1 MPDRKTLLII
11 ITVVVSL
18 CSICYELLLAQSLS
32 LFLRNTVLRYSVT
45 IGLYLFA
52 MGLGARTV
60 EGRQLQ
66 YPRRELLKTELLL
79 TIAGGFLM
87 LWLYGLD
94 RLLGAGILFAAL
106 AHGLILLVGYLTGKE
121 LPILMELMKDEVPH
135 AESKVLGYSY
145 FGAVIGTMIFAFV
158 YYPVTGLITAAFI
171 TGLLNSC
178 AGLLTNYLEAEP
190 DKEEAA
196 RFYPLLYVQVVL
208 FVVMAVGLIFT
219 PGIREWCLAL
229 YLNKGV

>member
-1 MPDRKTLLII
+1 MPDRKTLLLF

-18 CSICYELLLAQSLS
+18 CSICYELLLAQSLC

-52 MGLGARTV
+52 MGLGARSV
-60 EGRQLQ
+60 EGGGLRNPRCQL
-66 YPRRELLKTELLL
+66 LMTEIWL
-79 TIAGGFLM
+79 TFAGGFLM

-94 RLLGAGILFAAL
+94 RLFGSGPLFAVL
-106 AHGLILLVGYLTGKE
+106 SHGLILLVGYLTGKE

-135 AESKVLGYSY
+135 AESKVLGFSY
-145 FGAVIGTMIFAFV
+145 FGAVIGTMVFAFI
-158 YYPVTGLITAAFI
+158 YYPVTGLVMAAFI

-178 AGLLTNYLEAEP
+178 AGLLTNYLDTEP
-190 DKEEAA
+190 DREEAR
-196 RFYPLLYVQVVL
+196 RFYPLLYFQVAL
-208 FVVMAVGLIFT
+208 FIVMAIGLIFT
-219 PGIREWCLAL
+219 PGIKEFCVDL